1 MSTIIIQFR
10 ILFNY
15 SCFVVKALPQ
25 MCVTAISNLQRK
37 AIKDGNPRISFS
49 HKEIVPFIDLY
60 WESITTL
67 PRKQTNTWYA
77 SIQKTLSNHGN
88 IFSFEDNGT
97 DQLFGLVNNDL
108 TLIKPNYEALIKG
121 GTLKMNEDGLVGM

>member
-1 MSTIIIQFR
+1 
-10 ILFNY
+10 
-15 SCFVVKALPQ
+15 